1 MENVLLPVLLAV
13 GGYLLG
19 SCNASIILSRKNAR
33 YGDVRARGSGN
44 AGATNMARSYGW
56 VAGLLT
62 LALDFL
68 KALLA
73 VGVGAYLFGDT
84 GVAVCGFACLV
95 GHCYPL
101 YFGFRGGKGI
111 SVGAA
116 LALAIDWRVLAVVVG
131 VFLVGALLSRRVSAG
146 SVLAAVAVTA
156 AALLFHVSSPKL
168 VLSVLGS
175 VLVLF
180 RHRANIRRLLNGTEP
195 AFHAA
200 KKDESKECQS

>member
-1 MENVLLPVLLAV
+1 MESIVLSVLLAV

-33 YGDVRARGSGN
+33 YGDVRDRGSGN

-56 VAGLLT
+56 TAGLLT

-73 VGVGAYLFGDT
+73 AGAGAYLLGDT
-84 GVAVCGFACLV
+84 GLAVCGFACLV
-95 GHCYPL
+95 GHCCPL
-101 YFGFRGGKGI
+101 YYGFRGGKGI

-116 LALAIDWRVLAVVVG
+116 LALAIDWRVLAVAAA
-131 VFLVGALLSRRVSAG
+131 VFLAGALLTRRVSAG
-146 SVLAAVAVTA
+146 SVLAALAVAA
-156 AALLFHVSSPKL
+156 AALLFHASSPKL
-168 VLSVLGS
+168 VLAVLGS
-175 VLVLF
+175 ALVLF
-180 RHRANIRRLLNGTEP
+180 RHRANIGRLLRGTEP

-200 KKDESKECQS
+200 KKNESKGCQS